1 MVTDDKADELTTL
14 ENDFQEII
22 NELTDDPNLDRFR
35 IEYEKIHNALKKSNS
50 SNARLQTK
58 CRELN
63 AEIVANASK
72 VAHALKLS
80 QDDQA
85 TVESLKAELEKA
97 WRIVDGAHDKENR
110 ARETIQKLKTEINH
124 LTELIES
131 GKVANA
137 VKSDE
142 ERRLLADQE
151 AEMGTAKELYE
162 EVVLL
167 REKMKSAEENYLR
180 SSLQINVPPTRCL
193 NCVGV
198 QIVNY
203 SRLEKENNEAHE
215 VVNQLR
221 DDVVKKQNEII
232 KEKKEQDK
240 LRKDV
245 EQAETENT
253 DLGKQISQLE
263 KKVTDQRLRY
273 SSRDMQLISILSRG
287 PHRYW

>member
-131 GKVANA
+131 GKAANA

-180 SSLQINVPPTRCL
+180 SSLLISQRSTYALIMRGRS
-193 NCVGV
+193 NCKPFKIG
-198 QIVNY
+198 
-203 SRLEKENNEAHE
+203 K
-215 VVNQLR
+215 
-221 DDVVKKQNEII
+221 
-232 KEKKEQDK
+232 
-240 LRKDV
+240 
-245 EQAETENT
+245 
-253 DLGKQISQLE
+253 GKQ
-263 KKVTDQRLRY
+263 
-273 SSRDMQLISILSRG
+273 
-287 PHRYW
+287 

>member
-124 LTELIES
+124 LTELIE
-131 GKVANA
+131 
-137 VKSDE
+137 
-142 ERRLLADQE
+142 
-151 AEMGTAKELYE
+151 
-162 EVVLL
+162 
-167 REKMKSAEENYLR
+167 
-180 SSLQINVPPTRCL
+180 
-193 NCVGV
+193 
-198 QIVNY
+198 
-203 SRLEKENNEAHE
+203 
-215 VVNQLR
+215 
-221 DDVVKKQNEII
+221 
-232 KEKKEQDK
+232 
-240 LRKDV
+240 
-245 EQAETENT
+245 
-253 DLGKQISQLE
+253 
-263 KKVTDQRLRY
+263 
-273 SSRDMQLISILSRG
+273 
-287 PHRYW
+287 

>member
-131 GKVANA
+131 GKAANA

-180 SSLQINVPPTRCL
+180 SSLQISLRGNAFHSTYALIIRSFT
-193 NCVGV
+193 NCKPFKIGK
-198 QIVNY
+198 
-203 SRLEKENNEAHE
+203 R
-215 VVNQLR
+215 
-221 DDVVKKQNEII
+221 KQ
-232 KEKKEQDK
+232 
-240 LRKDV
+240 
-245 EQAETENT
+245 
-253 DLGKQISQLE
+253 
-263 KKVTDQRLRY
+263 
-273 SSRDMQLISILSRG
+273 
-287 PHRYW
+287 